1 MLKFVYNLFI
11 TFIMLYICRVQEIV
25 QSSLQRSN
33 DIKTNIMKN
42 KKHDW
47 TNEDLI
53 NTLDLYA
60 VVNGLT
66 TLGEVDESET
76 KLSQYLN
83 TI

>member
-1 MLKFVYNLFI
+1 
-11 TFIMLYICRVQEIV
+11 MLYICRVQEIV